1 MNLASDSKFKTR
13 KWNIASGQ
21 SNTNYNVRNI
31 IIYNTE
37 ALKYNICD
45 YNKDYIL
52 VRGDIITIAHIN
64 QTPVAVKICAP
75 FNKCTTK
82 IDGTTIGDVEDLDL
96 VMQMYNGV

>member
-13 KWNIASGQ
+13 KWNIANGQ

-52 VRGDIITIAHIN
+52 IIITIAHIN